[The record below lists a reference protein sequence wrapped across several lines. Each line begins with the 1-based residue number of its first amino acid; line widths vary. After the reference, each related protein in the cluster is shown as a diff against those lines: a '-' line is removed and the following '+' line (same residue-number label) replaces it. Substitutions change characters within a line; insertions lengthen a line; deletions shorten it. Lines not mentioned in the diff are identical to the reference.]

1 MSPPEANPAEA
12 NPAEATVSGATLSS
26 SARRPLFPMIALT
39 SVVVLL
45 VVGVLMA
52 AFNERLYAQQKTREA
67 AVQAAILAD
76 TVSAALIFDDATAA
90 QDSVDALTSNPEIAA
105 VGVYDERGRLMA
117 RLLREGEALPERP
130 RLQAPAFEHGRLT
143 LTIPV
148 NDKTGDRLGVVHLRL
163 LVEPTWRR
171 LGRYAGVALLIG
183 MAAVVLA
190 VLGVSQSA
198 LSRAN
203 TALRGQA
210 ADLVETN
217 RQLQEQMEER
227 VRAEEALRQAQRL
240 EAMGRLTGGVAHDF
254 NNLLMV
260 ASSGLDLLDR
270 TEDPERRE
278 KLKAGIRQA
287 MERGAALTSQLLA
300 FSRRSALKP
309 RVVDLAARIEAMRV
323 LLERSLREDI
333 TVEVDL
339 PPDLWPVEIDDNE
352 FELALLNI
360 AVNARDAMPDGGSII
375 IGGENVGAG
384 GDGPEDNR
392 DHIRLTISDT
402 GVGMSPEVA
411 ARVFEPFFTTKA
423 VGKGTGLGLSQ
434 VYGFA
439 RSSGGEVHIVSDEG
453 EGATVVLTLP
463 RSTKALSE
471 LATAPTGTSTAKA
484 RGRVLMVEDDD
495 EVAAMVDQMLDSL
508 GYRVARAADAESALK
523 TLEADARFDL
533 VFSDMVMPG
542 DMDGRSLVREVQRR
556 YPKLP
561 VLLTTGYS
569 EAAALATSE
578 GLRLLPKP
586 YRIDA
591 LADAIRS
598 ARADYRRTAN
608 QRRGSAA

>member
-1 MSPPEANPAEA
+1 VTDQTIDSQP
-12 NPAEATVSGATLSS
+12 L
-26 SARRPLFPMIALT
+26 RRPLFPMIALA
-39 SVVVLL
+39 SVVILL
-45 VVGVLMA
+45 VAGVLMA
-52 AFNERLYAQQKTREA
+52 AFNERLYAQQKAREA

-90 QDSVDALTSNPEIAA
+90 QESVDALKSNPEVAA
-105 VGVYDERGRLMA
+105 VGVYDEHGRLMA
-117 RLLREGEALPERP
+117 RLARAGETLPARP
-130 RLQAPAFEHGRLT
+130 SLLPPTFKQGRLT
-143 LTIPV
+143 LTAPV
-148 NDKTGDRLGVVHLRL
+148 MDKAGERLGAVHLRL

-198 LSRAN
+198 LAHAN
-203 TALRGQA
+203 NALRDRA
-210 ADLVETN
+210 LDLAETN
-217 RQLQEQMEER
+217 RQLQEQIEER
-227 VRAEEALRQAQRL
+227 TRAEEALRQAQRL

-270 TEDPERRE
+270 TEDPDRRE

-287 MERGAALTSQLLA
+287 MDRGAALTSQLLA

-309 RVVDLAARIEAMRV
+309 RVVDLTSRIETMKV

-339 PPDLWPVEIDDNE
+339 PEDLWPVEIDDNE
-352 FELALLNI
+352 FELALLNV
-360 AVNARDAMPDGGSII
+360 AVNARDAMPDGGKITIS
-375 IGGENVGAG
+375 GANVKAREGRSP
-384 GDGPEDNR
+384 DE
-392 DHIRLTISDT
+392 DHIRLAITDT
-402 GVGMSPEVA
+402 GSGMSEEVA

-439 RSSGGEVHIVSDEG
+439 RSSGGEVRIVSEPG
-453 EGATVVLTLP
+453 KGATVLLTLP
-463 RSTKALSE
+463 RSAKALTEVEESRSAR
-471 LATAPTGTSTAKA
+471 ATVRAK
-484 RGRVLMVEDDD
+484 GRVLMVEDDD
-495 EVAAMVDQMLDSL
+495 EVAAMVNQMLAAL
-508 GYRVARAADAESALK
+508 GYRVARAADADSALK
-523 TLEADARFDL
+523 TLETDARFDL

-542 DMDGRSLVREVQRR
+542 DMDGRSLVREIQRR
-556 YPKLP
+556 HPRMP

-569 EAAALATSE
+569 EAAALATTE
-578 GLRLLPKP
+578 GLRLLTKP

-591 LADAIRS
+591 LAEAIRA
-598 ARADYRRTAN
+598 ARADGRRARPGQAN
-608 QRRGSAA
+608 GGLRD